1 MKKMIVNCASC
12 DMRSVSEETLQSYEQ
27 VVVNSALVLVTPET
41 KELLNRYNVMLNT
54 ADVVEVPAGNDV
66 RLNNQNGAYE
76 LTADAAPEAGT
87 WTMLMVNGSLTVGE
101 DALEAA
107 RAYRSIKANGSVNM
121 PRSMAGKLSNLSVN
135 GSIDTYPDG
144 AIRLRRNAVID
155 RTFALRIR
163 ENALY
168 WASRRLVFTD
178 PALDVGKLTEKNVRF
193 SAKTALLAESLAEA
207 VTPLLDEET
216 DILVVPDGTKFANGY
231 AIMDRRFLK
240 KHGTKLYINGDLI
253 VKPEAA
259 DVIPEIEYL
268 YVNGQVKIPQDLV
281 DAFEE
286 IGAEYEELVIHKPYG
301 KVIED
306 VVRAAVDTKLLEK
319 YPDGVQVTDCAMV
332 RIAKDVAPELILER
346 LSIADC
352 AKVFCT
358 EEQEAAVSAVSKDVA
373 MIGSMGD
380 MGEDVMDLVTGS
392 LQSLSAVPAGFFIT
406 RFSIPTPGHI
416 PVSWGALTLRW
427 PPGRRPSGSCAP

>member
-1 MKKMIVNCASC
+1 MKKMIVNCATC

-27 VVVNSALVLVTPET
+27 IVVNSALVLVTPRT
-41 KELLNRYNVMLNT
+41 KELLNRYNVALNA
-54 ADVVEVPAGNDV
+54 ADVMEVPEGENV
-66 RLNNQNGAYE
+66 RVQQQNGTYQ
-76 LTADAAPEAGT
+76 LTGDSAPQAGEMT
-87 WTMLMVNGSLTVGE
+87 ILMVNGSLTIGG

-107 RAYRSIKANGSVNM
+107 QAYQSIQVNGSVLL
-121 PRSMAGKLSNLSVN
+121 PKSMAGKLSNLSVN
-135 GSIDTYPDG
+135 GSTDIYPNG
-144 AIRLRRNAVID
+144 AILLRRNAVID
-155 RTFALRIR
+155 RTFALRAR

-168 WASRRLVFTD
+168 WASRRLVFSD
-178 PALDVGKLTEKNVRF
+178 ADLNVEKLVEKGVQFASRLALI
-193 SAKTALLAESLAEA
+193 AESLAEA
-207 VTPLLDEET
+207 VVPLLTEDT

-231 AIMDRRFLK
+231 AVLDKRFLK
-240 KHGTKLYINGDLI
+240 KYGTKLYINGDLL
-253 VKPEAA
+253 VKPEAV

-286 IGAEYEELVIHKPYG
+286 IDAEYEDLTIQKAYG

-306 VVRAAVDTKLLEK
+306 MVRAAVDTKLLEK

-332 RIAKDVAPELILER
+332 RIAKDVTPELILER

-380 MGEDVMDLVTGS
+380 MGEDMMDLVTGS
-392 LQSLSAVPAGFFIT
+392 LHLNPNLKVINASDYVM
-406 RFSIPTPGHI
+406 
-416 PVSWGALTLRW
+416 
-427 PPGRRPSGSCAP
+427 

>member
-1 MKKMIVNCASC
+1 MKKMIVNCATC
-12 DMRSVSEETLQSYEQ
+12 DMRSVTEETLQSYEQ
-27 VVVNSALVLVTPET
+27 IMVNAATVLVTPRA
-41 KELLNRYNVMLNT
+41 KELVHRYNVALNA
-54 ADVVEVPAGNDV
+54 ADVMEVPEGENV
-66 RLNNQNGAYE
+66 RVQQQNGAYQ
-76 LTADAAPEAGT
+76 LTGDSAPQAGEMT
-87 WTMLMVNGSLTVGE
+87 ILMVNGSLTIGD

-107 RAYRSIKANGSVNM
+107 QAYQSIQVNGSVLL
-121 PRSMAGKLSNLSVN
+121 PKSMAGKLSNLSVN
-135 GSIDTYPDG
+135 GSTDIYPDG
-144 AIRLRRNAVID
+144 AILLRRNAVID
-155 RTFALRIR
+155 RTFALRAR

-178 PALDVGKLTEKNVRF
+178 ADLNVEKLVEKGVQFASRLALI
-193 SAKTALLAESLAEA
+193 AESLAEA
-207 VTPLLDEET
+207 VVPLLTEDT

-231 AIMDRRFLK
+231 AVLDKRFLK
-240 KHGTKLYINGDLI
+240 KYGTRLYINGDLL
-253 VKPEAA
+253 VKPEAV

-286 IGAEYEELVIHKPYG
+286 IDAEYEDLTIQKAYG

-306 VVRAAVDTKLLEK
+306 MVRTAVDTKLLEK

-332 RIAKDVAPELILER
+332 RIAKDVTPELILER
-346 LSIADC
+346 LSISDC

-380 MGEDVMDLVTGS
+380 MGEDIVDMVTGS
-392 LQSLSAVPAGFFIT
+392 LHLNPNLKVINAADYVM
-406 RFSIPTPGHI
+406 
-416 PVSWGALTLRW
+416 
-427 PPGRRPSGSCAP
+427 

>member
-1 MKKMIVNCASC
+1 MKKMIVNCATC
-12 DMRSVSEETLQSYEQ
+12 DMRTVSEETLQAYEQ
-27 VVVNSALVLVTPET
+27 IVVNAATVLVTAKT
-41 KELLNRYNVMLNT
+41 KELIHRYNLMLNA
-54 ADVVEVPAGNDV
+54 ADVHEIPEGENV
-66 RLNNQNGAYE
+66 RLIQQNGSYHLTGDSAPREGE
-76 LTADAAPEAGT
+76 LS
-87 WTMLMVNGSLTVGE
+87 MLMVNGSLTIGD

-107 RAYRSIKANGSVNM
+107 QAYYSIQVNGSVLL
-121 PRSMAGKLSNLSVN
+121 PKSMAGKLGNLSVN
-135 GSIDTYPDG
+135 GSTDTYPDG
-144 AIRLRRNAVID
+144 AILLRRNAVID
-155 RTFALRIR
+155 RTFPLRVR

-178 PALDVGKLTEKNVRF
+178 AELNVEKLAEKGVRF
-193 SAKTALLAESLAEA
+193 ASRLALIAESLAEA
-207 VTPLLDEET
+207 VTPLLTEDT

-286 IGAEYEELVIHKPYG
+286 IGAEYEELVIQKPYG

-306 VVRAAVDTKLLEK
+306 VVRAAVDTKLLKK

-380 MGEDVMDLVTGS
+380 LGEDVMDLVTGS
-392 LQSLSAVPAGFFIT
+392 LHLNPNLKVINAADYVM
-406 RFSIPTPGHI
+406 
-416 PVSWGALTLRW
+416 
-427 PPGRRPSGSCAP
+427 

>member
-1 MKKMIVNCASC
+1 MKKMIVNCATC
-12 DMRSVSEETLQSYEQ
+12 DMRTVSKETLQSYEQ
-27 VVVNSALVLVTPET
+27 VIVNSAMVLVTAQT
-41 KELLNRYNVMLNT
+41 KELLNRYNVMLNA
-54 ADVVEVPAGNDV
+54 ADVLEVPAGDDV
-66 RLNNQNGAYE
+66 RVNSHNGAYE
-76 LTADAAPEAGT
+76 LTADAAPQAGV
-87 WTMLMVNGSLTVGE
+87 WAMLMVNGALTIGE

-107 RAYRSIKANGSVNM
+107 RAYQRIRVNGAVIV
-121 PRSMAGKLSNLSVN
+121 PKSMAGKLTNLSVN
-135 GSIDTYPDG
+135 GSTETYPDG
-144 AIRLRRNAVID
+144 AILLRRNAVID
-155 RTFALRIR
+155 RTFPLRVR

-168 WASRRLVFTD
+168 WAARRLVFTD
-178 PALDVGKLTEKNVRF
+178 AELNVEKLAEKGVRF
-193 SAKTALLAESLAEA
+193 ASRLALIAESLAEA
-207 VTPLLDEET
+207 VTPLLTEDT

-286 IGAEYEELVIHKPYG
+286 IGAEYEELVIQKPYG

-346 LSIADC
+346 LAIEDC

-373 MIGSMGD
+373 MIGSMGEAMDGIAD
-380 MGEDVMDLVTGS
+380 MVTGS
-392 LQSLSAVPAGFFIT
+392 LHLNPNVKVINAADYVM
-406 RFSIPTPGHI
+406 
-416 PVSWGALTLRW
+416 
-427 PPGRRPSGSCAP
+427 

>member
-1 MKKMIVNCASC
+1 MKKMIVNCATC
-12 DMRSVSEETLQSYEQ
+12 DMRTVSEETLQSYEQ
-27 VVVNSALVLVTPET
+27 VIVNSAMVLVTAQT
-41 KELLNRYNVMLNT
+41 KELLNRYNVMLNA
-54 ADVVEVPAGNDV
+54 ADVLEVPAGDDV
-66 RLNNQNGAYE
+66 RVNSHNGAYE
-76 LTADAAPEAGT
+76 LTADAAPQAGV
-87 WTMLMVNGSLTVGE
+87 WAMLMVNGALTIGE

-107 RAYRSIKANGSVNM
+107 RAYQRIRVNGAVIV
-121 PRSMAGKLSNLSVN
+121 PKSMAGKLTNLSVN
-135 GSIDTYPDG
+135 GSTETYPDG
-144 AIRLRRNAVID
+144 AILLRRNAVID
-155 RTFALRIR
+155 RTFPLRVR

-178 PALDVGKLTEKNVRF
+178 AELNVEKLAEKGVRF
-193 SAKTALLAESLAEA
+193 ASRLALVAESLAEA
-207 VTPLLDEET
+207 VTPLLTEDT

-286 IGAEYEELVIHKPYG
+286 IGAEYEELVIQKPYG

-373 MIGSMGD
+373 MIGSMGEAMDGIAD
-380 MGEDVMDLVTGS
+380 MVTGS
-392 LQSLSAVPAGFFIT
+392 LHLNPNVKVINAVDY
-406 RFSIPTPGHI
+406 
-416 PVSWGALTLRW
+416 VM
-427 PPGRRPSGSCAP
+427 

>member
-1 MKKMIVNCASC
+1 MKKLIVNCASC
-12 DMRSVSEETLQSYEQ
+12 DMRQVTEETLQSYEQ
-27 VVVNSALVLVTPET
+27 IVVNAATVLVTAKT
-41 KELLNRYNVMLNT
+41 KELIHRYNLMLNA
-54 ADVVEVPAGNDV
+54 ADVHEIPEGENV
-66 RLNNQNGAYE
+66 RLIQQNGSYHLTGDSAPREGE
-76 LTADAAPEAGT
+76 LS
-87 WTMLMVNGSLTVGE
+87 MLMVNGSLTIGD

-107 RAYRSIKANGSVNM
+107 QAYYSIQVNGSVLL
-121 PRSMAGKLSNLSVN
+121 PKSMAGKLGNLSVN
-135 GSIDTYPDG
+135 GSTDTYPDG
-144 AIRLRRNAVID
+144 AILLRRNAVID
-155 RTFALRIR
+155 RTFPLRVR

-178 PALDVGKLTEKNVRF
+178 AELNVEKLAEKGVRF
-193 SAKTALLAESLAEA
+193 ASRLALIMESLAEA
-207 VTPLLDEET
+207 VTPLLTEDT

-286 IGAEYEELVIHKPYG
+286 IGAEYEELVIQKPYG

-380 MGEDVMDLVTGS
+380 LGEDVMDLVTGS
-392 LQSLSAVPAGFFIT
+392 LHLNPNLKVINAAEYVM
-406 RFSIPTPGHI
+406 
-416 PVSWGALTLRW
+416 
-427 PPGRRPSGSCAP
+427 

>member
-1 MKKMIVNCASC
+1 MKKMIVNCATC
-12 DMRSVSEETLQSYEQ
+12 DMRTVSEETLQAYEQ
-27 VVVNSALVLVTPET
+27 IVVNAATVLVTAKT
-41 KELLNRYNVMLNT
+41 KELIHRYNLMLNA
-54 ADVVEVPAGNDV
+54 ADVHEIPEGEDV
-66 RLNNQNGAYE
+66 RLIQQNGSYHLTGDSAPREGE
-76 LTADAAPEAGT
+76 LS
-87 WTMLMVNGSLTVGE
+87 MLMVNGSLTIGD

-107 RAYRSIKANGSVNM
+107 QAYYSIQVNGSVLL
-121 PRSMAGKLSNLSVN
+121 PKSMAGKLGNLSVN
-135 GSIDTYPDG
+135 GSTDTYPDG
-144 AIRLRRNAVID
+144 AILLRRNAVID
-155 RTFALRIR
+155 RTFPLRVR

-178 PALDVGKLTEKNVRF
+178 AELNVEKLAEKGVRF
-193 SAKTALLAESLAEA
+193 ASRLALIAESLAEA
-207 VTPLLDEET
+207 VTPLLTEDT

-286 IGAEYEELVIHKPYG
+286 IGAEYEELVIQKPYG

-346 LSIADC
+346 LAIADC

-380 MGEDVMDLVTGS
+380 LGEDVMDLVTGS
-392 LQSLSAVPAGFFIT
+392 LHLNPNLKVINAADYVM
-406 RFSIPTPGHI
+406 
-416 PVSWGALTLRW
+416 
-427 PPGRRPSGSCAP
+427 

>member
-1 MKKMIVNCASC
+1 MKKMIVNCATC
-12 DMRSVSEETLQSYEQ
+12 DMRSVTEETLQSYEQ
-27 VVVNSALVLVTPET
+27 IVVNAATVLVTPRA
-41 KELLNRYNVMLNT
+41 KELVHRYNVALNA
-54 ADVVEVPAGNDV
+54 ADVMEVPEGENV
-66 RLNNQNGAYE
+66 RVKQQNGAYQ
-76 LTADAAPEAGT
+76 LTGDSAPQAGEMT
-87 WTMLMVNGSLTVGE
+87 ILMVNGSLTIGD

-107 RAYRSIKANGSVNM
+107 QAYQSIQVNGSVLL
-121 PRSMAGKLSNLSVN
+121 PKSMAGKLSNLSVN
-135 GSIDTYPDG
+135 GSTDIYPDG
-144 AIRLRRNAVID
+144 AILLRRNAVID
-155 RTFALRIR
+155 RTFALRAR

-178 PALDVGKLTEKNVRF
+178 ADLNVEKLVEKGVQFASRLALI
-193 SAKTALLAESLAEA
+193 AESLAEA
-207 VTPLLDEET
+207 VVPLLTEDT

-231 AIMDRRFLK
+231 AVLDKRFLK
-240 KHGTKLYINGDLI
+240 KYGTKLYINGDLL
-253 VKPEAA
+253 VKPEAV

-286 IGAEYEELVIHKPYG
+286 IDAEYEDLTIQKAYG

-306 VVRAAVDTKLLEK
+306 MVRAAVDTKLLEK

-332 RIAKDVAPELILER
+332 RIAKDVTPELILER
-346 LSIADC
+346 LTISDC

-380 MGEDVMDLVTGS
+380 MGEDIVDMVTGS
-392 LQSLSAVPAGFFIT
+392 LHLNPNLKVINAADYVM
-406 RFSIPTPGHI
+406 
-416 PVSWGALTLRW
+416 
-427 PPGRRPSGSCAP
+427 

>member
-1 MKKMIVNCASC
+1 MKKMIVNCATC
-12 DMRSVSEETLQSYEQ
+12 DMRSVTEETLQSYEQ
-27 VVVNSALVLVTPET
+27 IMVNAATVLVTPRA
-41 KELLNRYNVMLNT
+41 KELVNRYNVALNA
-54 ADVVEVPAGNDV
+54 ADVMEVPEGENV
-66 RLNNQNGAYE
+66 RVKQQNGAYQ
-76 LTADAAPEAGT
+76 LTGDSAPQAGEMT
-87 WTMLMVNGSLTVGE
+87 ILMVNGSLTIGD

-107 RAYRSIKANGSVNM
+107 QAYQSIQVNGSVLL
-121 PRSMAGKLSNLSVN
+121 PKSMAGKLSNLSVN
-135 GSIDTYPDG
+135 GSTDIYPNG
-144 AIRLRRNAVID
+144 AILLRRNAVID
-155 RTFALRIR
+155 RTFALRAR

-178 PALDVGKLTEKNVRF
+178 ADLNVEKLVEKGVQFASRLALI
-193 SAKTALLAESLAEA
+193 AESLAEA
-207 VTPLLDEET
+207 VVPLLTEDT

-231 AIMDRRFLK
+231 AVLDKRFLK
-240 KHGTKLYINGDLI
+240 KYGTKLYINGDLL
-253 VKPEAA
+253 VKPEAV

-286 IGAEYEELVIHKPYG
+286 IDATYDELAIQKPYG

-306 VVRAAVDTKLLEK
+306 MVRAAVDTKLLEK

-332 RIAKDVAPELILER
+332 RIAKDVSPELILER
-346 LSIADC
+346 LTIADC

-380 MGEDVMDLVTGS
+380 MGEDMMDLVTGS
-392 LQSLSAVPAGFFIT
+392 LHLNPNLKVINASDYVM
-406 RFSIPTPGHI
+406 
-416 PVSWGALTLRW
+416 
-427 PPGRRPSGSCAP
+427 

>member
-1 MKKMIVNCASC
+1 MKKMIVNCATC
-12 DMRSVSEETLQSYEQ
+12 DMRSVTEETLQSYEQ
-27 VVVNSALVLVTPET
+27 IMVNA
-41 KELLNRYNVMLNT
+41 
-54 ADVVEVPAGNDV
+54 ADVMEVPEGENV
-66 RLNNQNGAYE
+66 RVKQQNGAYQ
-76 LTADAAPEAGT
+76 LTGDSAPQAGEMT
-87 WTMLMVNGSLTVGE
+87 ILMVNGSLTIGD

-107 RAYRSIKANGSVNM
+107 QAYQSIQVNGSVLL
-121 PRSMAGKLSNLSVN
+121 PKSMAGKLSNLSVN
-135 GSIDTYPDG
+135 GSTDIYPNG
-144 AIRLRRNAVID
+144 AILLRRNAVID
-155 RTFALRIR
+155 RTFALRAR

-178 PALDVGKLTEKNVRF
+178 ADLNVEKLVEKGVQFASRLALI
-193 SAKTALLAESLAEA
+193 AESLAEA
-207 VTPLLDEET
+207 VVPLLTEDT

-231 AIMDRRFLK
+231 AVLDKRFLK
-240 KHGTKLYINGDLI
+240 KYGTKLYINGDLL
-253 VKPEAA
+253 VKPEAV

-286 IGAEYEELVIHKPYG
+286 IDAEYEDLTIQKAYG

-306 VVRAAVDTKLLEK
+306 MVRAAVDTKLLEK

-332 RIAKDVAPELILER
+332 RIAKDVTPELILER
-346 LSIADC
+346 LTISDC

-380 MGEDVMDLVTGS
+380 MGEDIVDMVTGS
-392 LQSLSAVPAGFFIT
+392 LHLNPNLKVINAADYVM
-406 RFSIPTPGHI
+406 
-416 PVSWGALTLRW
+416 
-427 PPGRRPSGSCAP
+427 

>member
-1 MKKMIVNCASC
+1 MKKMIVNCATC
-12 DMRSVSEETLQSYEQ
+12 DMRSVTEETLQSYEQ
-27 VVVNSALVLVTPET
+27 IMVNAATVLVTPRA
-41 KELLNRYNVMLNT
+41 KELVHRYNVALNA
-54 ADVVEVPAGNDV
+54 ADVMEVPEGENV
-66 RLNNQNGAYE
+66 RVQQQNGAYQ
-76 LTADAAPEAGT
+76 LTGDSAPQAGEMT
-87 WTMLMVNGSLTVGE
+87 ILMVNGSLTIGD

-107 RAYRSIKANGSVNM
+107 QAYQSIQVNGSVLL
-121 PRSMAGKLSNLSVN
+121 PKSMAGKLSNLSVN
-135 GSIDTYPDG
+135 GSTDIYPDG
-144 AIRLRRNAVID
+144 AILLRRNAVID
-155 RTFALRIR
+155 RTFALRAR

-178 PALDVGKLTEKNVRF
+178 ADLNVEKLVEKGVQFASRLALI
-193 SAKTALLAESLAEA
+193 AESLAEA
-207 VTPLLDEET
+207 VVPLLTEDT

-231 AIMDRRFLK
+231 AVLDKRFLK
-240 KHGTKLYINGDLI
+240 KYGTRLYINGDLL
-253 VKPEAA
+253 VKPEAV

-286 IGAEYEELVIHKPYG
+286 IDAEYEDLTIQKAYG

-306 VVRAAVDTKLLEK
+306 MVRTAVDTKLLEK

-332 RIAKDVAPELILER
+332 RIAKDVSPELILER
-346 LSIADC
+346 LTIADC

-380 MGEDVMDLVTGS
+380 MGEDMMDLVTGS
-392 LQSLSAVPAGFFIT
+392 LHLNPNLKVINASDYVM
-406 RFSIPTPGHI
+406 
-416 PVSWGALTLRW
+416 
-427 PPGRRPSGSCAP
+427 